1 MTKQVRL
8 PALFCRPLQAGA
20 LLGVL
25 PLLIASHVQAVEL
38 SLMDGQVEGSLDTT
52 LSYGTLWRV
61 QGRDDTGDI
70 NADDGNRNFDTGLVS
85 EVYKVTSDLA
95 LNYQNYGMF
104 VRGTGHYDTQ
114 IMDKRNN
121 YYDLT
126 DSVGRP
132 SQAYPND
139 DHFTDETRDVAGHN
153 IELLDAYLFG
163 NWDIGDMPLSA
174 KVGRQVINW
183 GEGVFYRGGVNT
195 INPLDAAK
203 FHLPG
208 SELKEVLMPLE
219 AFSFNLGLTENL
231 SLEAFYQWT
240 WEETR
245 LDPVGT
251 FFSGTDLFADG
262 GNTAYTSSSDPQLQG
277 IMGLYQAAA
286 AGAFGPGVVGMGPY
300 GANAYVDP
308 ATGTFKVANV
318 GPDLSASDDGQF
330 GLSLRY
336 MAEELNSTEFGLYFV
351 NYHSKEPQVAVDL
364 TAYPGMDVGALFA
377 FLEANVGVGAGA
389 AAPGMATLDL
399 ASNAQARRRYVE
411 DIRMYGFSFNTT
423 VGDASFS
430 GEVAYRPNAPVA
442 IAATDDI
449 LADLLT
455 PGVRGLSPVANSTV
469 PADQACSPVA
479 GKQLCRG
486 SIFDNYERAEMFNV
500 SLSSIYNFGP
510 RLSFDSLYGVVE
522 VASQHIRGSSLKYTS
537 WDGQERVFTSAAD
550 KAYVN
555 DAGDDWQIDRDSY
568 GYTLLLSGSWNDVFA
583 GVQLSPYAVF
593 QHDFQGNSDRV
604 GNFIENN
611 KAFTVGMDAL
621 YLNSFQVG
629 LQYTQYDDGNS
640 GAYDRDNISL
650 TGKYS
655 F

>member
-95 LNYQNYGMF
+95 LNYQNYGLF

-114 IMDKRNN
+114 IMDKRND
-121 YYDLT
+121 YYGLS
-126 DSVGRP
+126 DSLGRP
-132 SQAYPND
+132 SQAYPHD
-139 DHFTDETRDVAGHN
+139 DRFTDETRDVAGHN
-153 IELLDAYLFG
+153 VELLDAYLFG

-174 KVGRQVINW
+174 KAGRQVINW

-195 INPLDAAK
+195 INPVDAAK

-219 AFSFNLGLTENL
+219 ALSFNLGLTENL
-231 SLEAFYQWT
+231 SMEAFYQWT

-262 GNTAYTSSSDPQLQG
+262 GNTAYTTTTDPQLQAILG
-277 IMGLYQAAA
+277 AHQLAVQ
-286 AGAFGPGVVGMGPY
+286 AGAVGNGPNGP
-300 GANAYVDP
+300 NAYVDP
-308 ATGTFKVANV
+308 AGGVFKVANI
-318 GPDLSASDDGQF
+318 GKDLSASDDGQF

-336 MAEELNSTEFGLYFV
+336 LAEELNSTEFGLYFV

-364 TAYPGMDVGALFA
+364 TQYQGVDVMGLIMGGFGPAGPGI
-377 FLEANVGVGAGA
+377 
-389 AAPGMATLDL
+389 ATIDM

-455 PGVRGLSPVANSTV
+455 PGVLGVSQVANSAV
-469 PADQACSPVA
+469 PANLACSPVA

-522 VASQHIRGSSLKYTS
+522 VASQHIRGSSLEYTS

-550 KAYVN
+550 KAYAN
-555 DAGDDWQIDRDSY
+555 DAGDDWQITRDSY

-583 GVQLSPYAVF
+583 GVQLSPFFVF

-640 GAYDRDNISL
+640 GSYDRDNISL

>member
-95 LNYQNYGMF
+95 LNYQNYGLF

-114 IMDKRNN
+114 IMDKRND
-121 YYDLT
+121 YYGLS
-126 DSVGRP
+126 DSLGRP
-132 SQAYPND
+132 SQAYPHD
-139 DHFTDETRDVAGHN
+139 DRFTDESRDVAGHN
-153 IELLDAYLFG
+153 VELLDAYLFG

-174 KVGRQVINW
+174 KVGRQVISW
-183 GEGVFYRGGVNT
+183 GEGIFYRGGVNA
-195 INPLDAAK
+195 INPVDAAK
-203 FHLPG
+203 YNLPG
-208 SELKEVLMPLE
+208 SEIKEVLMPIE
-219 AFSFNLGLTENL
+219 AFSFNLGLTESL
-231 SLEAFYQWT
+231 SLEAYYQWT

-245 LDPVGT
+245 LNPVGT
-251 FFSGTDLFADG
+251 FFGGTDLFADG
-262 GNTAYTSSSDPQLQG
+262 GNTAYTTEEALAPVLAFHE
-277 IMGLYQAAA
+277 LAAD
-286 AGAFGPGVVGMGPY
+286 FGFVGNGPF
-300 GANAYVDP
+300 GRNAYVDP
-308 ATGTFKVANV
+308 STGTFKVANI
-318 GPDLSASDDGQF
+318 GNDLSASDDGQF
-330 GLSLRY
+330 GLALRY
-336 MAEELNSTEFGLYFV
+336 IAEELNATEFGFYFI
-351 NYHSKEPQVAVDL
+351 NYHAKEPQLTVDL
-364 TAYPGMDVGALFA
+364 TGYDGIDIEGLTDIANAL
-377 FLEANVGVGAGA
+377 LPGAGDA
-389 AAPGMATLDL
+389 VPGVATIDM
-399 ASNAQARRRYVE
+399 ASNAVARRRYVE
-411 DIRMYGFSFNTT
+411 DVRMYGFSFNTT

-430 GEVAYRPNAPVA
+430 GELAYRPNAPVA
-442 IAATDDI
+442 ITATDDI
-449 LADLLT
+449 LGDLLI
-455 PGVRGLSPVANSTV
+455 PGVLGISDVANSNV
-469 PADQACSPVA
+469 AADQACTPVS
-479 GKQLCRG
+479 GKMLCRG
-486 SIFDNYERAEMFNV
+486 SLFDNYERAEMFNV

-510 RLSFDSLYGVVE
+510 RLSFDSLFGVVE
-522 VASQHIRGSSLKYTS
+522 VASQHIRGSSLKYTAY
-537 WDGQERVFTSAAD
+537 DGSERVYTSAAD
-550 KAYVN
+550 KAYVTGN
-555 DAGDDWQIDRDSY
+555 GDDWQIDRDSY

-583 GVQLSPYAVF
+583 GVQLSPFFVF

-640 GAYDRDNISL
+640 GSYDRDNISL